1 VCLVRITIFHNIQVL
16 GKIFFF
22 FVLTLF
28 LAEQFSGYHFSVS
41 ENIELSDSEE
51 GEAEK
56 DLDEKENKEFI
67 QEKFD
72 PNSVVFYEAAKNR
85 DNSFFSLLIV
95 HDEVFTPP
103 PKS

>member
-1 VCLVRITIFHNIQVL
+1 VKKHNFHRIQSL
-16 GKIFFF
+16 GRVFFF
-22 FVLTLF
+22 FILALF
-28 LAEQFSGYHFSVS
+28 LAEQVSNYHFPIS
-41 ENIELSDSEE
+41 ENIELADSEE

-56 DLDEKENKEFI
+56 DLDEKEKKEFI
-67 QEKFD
+67 QERL
-72 PNSVVFYEAAKNR
+72 NSNSFIIYETSKNR